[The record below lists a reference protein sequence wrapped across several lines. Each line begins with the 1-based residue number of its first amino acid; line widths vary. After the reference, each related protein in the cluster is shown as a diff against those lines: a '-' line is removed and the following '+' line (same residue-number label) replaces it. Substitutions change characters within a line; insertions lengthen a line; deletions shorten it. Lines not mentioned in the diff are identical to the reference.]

1 MHKSCVLLIVVVN
14 YSNLLFFSIC
24 LEKVMPDF
32 ALVYTFLGSIFDPS
46 TDGHLQK
53 LKEMDP
59 IDVETVCN
67 HKFYIII

>member
-1 MHKSCVLLIVVVN
+1 
-14 YSNLLFFSIC
+14 
-24 LEKVMPDF
+24 MPDF

-67 HKFYIII
+67 LKFYIIK